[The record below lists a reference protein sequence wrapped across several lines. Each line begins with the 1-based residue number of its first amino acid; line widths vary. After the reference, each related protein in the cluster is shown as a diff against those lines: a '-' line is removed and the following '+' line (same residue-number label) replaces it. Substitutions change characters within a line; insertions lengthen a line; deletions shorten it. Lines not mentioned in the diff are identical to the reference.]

1 MHNIMSSDM
10 SINKAFWVVLPHEGN
25 AMLFTN
31 DFIFKC
37 SAYDILKSVGLP
49 MNDAFCWRHNATSIQ
64 SSAMSSESVLFNQ
77 QRLPTSKQKVC
88 TLHSFA
94 HSHCISIIAQPG
106 FPRRSASEYCEP
118 LRGSSGACKYN
129 NKEMWN
135 RQHVECRSICCV
147 WPLYAFRTILHWW
160 QRTTNNKSVIIH
172 KIHVC
177 TEAFSTETKLSTK
190 HRFYKS
196 QNVPSLFFANKP
208 FAYFSTS
215 LVRLE
220 CKLLLGS
227 IDPHARCLTL
237 VSCRHLCTSLLH
249 LDKGDEV
256 TSLERIFITPR
267 PMANTA
273 YSVNHNR
280 CNKAACCTAQTFIC
294 TQTRITYSRRALGSF
309 WIWSRII
316 FMAGSLMMRPT
327 SGSFIALFCTSSGLL
342 RFWYSF

>member
-1 MHNIMSSDM
+1 MSNVDLSAVFDRYTL
-10 SINKAFWVVLPHEGN
+10 SGRSYTGGN
-25 AMLFTN
+25 ARQITKASSYIKYMF
-31 DFIFKC
+31 
-37 SAYDILKSVGLP
+37 ALK
-49 MNDAFCWRHNATSIQ
+49 R
-64 SSAMSSESVLFNQ
+64 
-77 QRLPTSKQKVC
+77 
-88 TLHSFA
+88 
-94 HSHCISIIAQPG
+94 
-106 FPRRSASEYCEP
+106 FPRKRSSP
-118 LRGSSGACKYN
+118 QN
-129 NKEMWN
+129 
-135 RQHVECRSICCV
+135 ID
-147 WPLYAFRTILHWW
+147 F
-160 QRTTNNKSVIIH
+160 
-172 KIHVC
+172 
-177 TEAFSTETKLSTK
+177 TKVK
-190 HRFYKS
+190 MYRVF
-196 QNVPSLFFANKP
+196 FFANKP

-309 WIWSRII
+309 WI
-316 FMAGSLMMRPT
+316 
-327 SGSFIALFCTSSGLL
+327 
-342 RFWYSF
+342 